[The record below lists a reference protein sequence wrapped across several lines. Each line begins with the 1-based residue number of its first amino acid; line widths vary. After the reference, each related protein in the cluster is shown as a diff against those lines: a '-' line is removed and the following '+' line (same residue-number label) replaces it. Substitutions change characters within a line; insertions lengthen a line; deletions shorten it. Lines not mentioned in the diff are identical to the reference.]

1 MPKEPTLIELR
12 FLVSQLLHAMLVE
25 LKIEAPG
32 SHVSNDIVLALNDK
46 LDFIFGLVEDLSE
59 LMPSKTTILESK
71 FSSIVW
77 PKRPRE
83 DEWKNEKDEAK
94 SDEKY
99 NAYEDT
105 VNANFDRK
113 QKILEEIFR
122 FINNQLVATLIEDDL
137 KTLMFGNLQSILKS
151 LRRLNKFYLE
161 YHED

>member
-1 MPKEPTLIELR
+1 MPKEPTLIE
-12 FLVSQLLHAMLVE
+12 
-25 LKIEAPG
+25 
-32 SHVSNDIVLALNDK
+32 
-46 LDFIFGLVEDLSE
+46 
-59 LMPSKTTILESK
+59 K

-137 KTLMFGNLQSILKS
+137 KTLMFGNLQS
-151 LRRLNKFYLE
+151 
-161 YHED
+161 